1 MKAKILLVALVL
13 LAFIAFAGEVTIW
26 SWRAQD
32 ADVWKQVEAE
42 LRKAGHDIKINYM
55 AFAPTEYD
63 AKVNLSLQTNT
74 GPDIVY
80 SRRITP
86 GGTYPLI
93 DNGLYLAIDDVVDFS
108 NFPQEVLKFVTYN
121 GKKYG
126 VPFAVQV
133 VGIFYNKEY
142 YDKFKLKEPETW
154 DELVENAKILKK
166 NGITPFFVSGKEAW
180 TLAMQHAMCGVS
192 VLGPEWIRKLT
203 DGETNFLDP
212 KFTDLNKKLND
223 LKVYYQDG
231 FLANSTTD
239 QDAAFA
245 FGQAAMVFYGI
256 WGYQNW
262 KQLNPDIQ
270 VGYFM
275 VPPATKGEKPYAYV
289 YMDGAIT
296 LTSNVKNKKDAI
308 EVLKFCATPQ
318 FGTIF
323 ANVTK
328 NIPGVSGAVLPKDPL
343 FEEIMDVY
351 VNHASPYIYWVGS
364 VFITKKP
371 DLYNDVLSPGMQELY
386 AGKITPEEL
395 SKKAQ
400 DAISQWYPPLMKK

>member
-1 MKAKILLVALVL
+1 MKIKALLVVLVL
-13 LAFIAFAGEVTIW
+13 FAFLALAGEVTIW

-42 LRKAGHDIKINYM
+42 LKKAGYDIKINYM

-63 AKVNLSLQTNT
+63 AKIALALQTGT

-80 SRRITP
+80 SRRLP
-86 GGTYPLI
+86 GGRTQTMI
-93 DNGLYLAIDDVVDFS
+93 ENGLYLPINEYVDFS
-108 NFPQEVLKFVTYN
+108 NFSPSILKSVTMN
-121 GKKYG
+121 DKIYG

-142 YDKFKLKEPETW
+142 YEKFKLKEPETW
-154 DELVENAKILKK
+154 DELVENAKVLKK
-166 NGITPFFVSGKEAW
+166 NGITPFFIAGKEAW
-180 TLAMQHAMCGVS
+180 TLTMQHAMCGVS
-192 VLGPEWIRKLT
+192 VLGPEWIKKLT

-212 KFTDLNKKLND
+212 KFTDLNRKLNE

-275 VPPATKGEKPYAYV
+275 VPPLSKDQKPYAYV

-308 EVLKFCATPQ
+308 EVLKFCATPK

-323 ANVTK
+323 ANITY
-328 NIPGVSGAVLPKDPL
+328 NIPAVSGAQLPNI
-343 FEEIMDVY
+343 EIFQEVMDVY
-351 VNHASPYIYWVGS
+351 VNHASPYVYWVGS
-364 VFITKKP
+364 VFVTQKP
-371 DLYNDVLSPGMQELY
+371 SLYDDVLSPGMQELY

-395 SKKAQ
+395 SKRAQ

>member
-1 MKAKILLVALVL
+1 MKSKLFMIFLLIVAVL
-13 LAFIAFAGEVTIW
+13 ATAGEVTIW
-26 SWRAQD
+26 SWRSQD
-32 ADVWKQVEAE
+32 AEVWKQVEAE
-42 LRKAGHDIKINYM
+42 LRKAGYDIKINFTAY
-55 AFAPTEYD
+55 APTEYD
-63 AKVNLSLQTNT
+63 AKIALALQTGT

-80 SRRITP
+80 SRRLP
-86 GGTYPLI
+86 GGRTQTMI
-93 DNGLYLAIDDVVDFS
+93 ENKLYLPLNDYVDFS
-108 NFPQEVLKFVTYN
+108 NFSSTILKSVTHE
-121 GKKYG
+121 GKIYG

-142 YDKFKLKEPETW
+142 YEKYGLKEPETW
-154 DELVENAKILKK
+154 DELVENAKVLKK
-166 NGITPFFVSGKEAW
+166 NGITPFFIPGKEAW
-180 TLAMQHAMCGVS
+180 ALTMQHAMCGVS
-192 VLGPEWIRKLT
+192 VLGPEWIKKLT

-223 LKVYYQDG
+223 LKAYYQDG

-262 KQLNPDIQ
+262 KNLNPDIQ

-275 VPPATKGEKPYAYV
+275 VPPATKDQKPYAYV

-323 ANVTK
+323 ANITK
-328 NIPGVSGAVLPKDPL
+328 NIPGVSGATLPKEPL

-351 VNHASPYIYWVGS
+351 VNHASPYVYWVGS
-364 VFITKKP
+364 VFVTQKP
-371 DLYNDVLSPGMQELY
+371 SLYDDVLSPGMQELY

-395 SKKAQ
+395 SKRAQ